1 MNIGETVKEC
11 KDHRLERPGMTRGSE
26 AMRSSTF
33 APSETRFVM
42 YSGPRA
48 SRAARHH
55 PVRRGADVPRVGAFV
70 R

>member
-1 MNIGETVKEC
+1 
-11 KDHRLERPGMTRGSE
+11 MTRGSE

-42 YSGPRA
+42 YGGPRA
-48 SRAARHH
+48 LRAVAITRCAAARMS
-55 PVRRGADVPRVGAFV
+55 RVGAFV